1 MLYCDGKESMS
12 NAPYLLLKAKNGYKL
27 GYEKLTDSMIN
38 DGLWDVYNNIHMN
51 NYAESCAKV
60 FSFKREEL
68 DVYSINQ
75 FKKAQQ
81 AQYNNVFKEEIVKV
95 LIKDKTN
102 DIFFELDEGSYK
114 VVYEK
119 ISLPKSIFDKNGVV
133 TAANSSSIND
143 GDAALLI
150 MSEKKAT
157 ELRLVLLV
165 KIRAQALA
173 AKTPIQFTTIPADAI
188 NRVLAKAGL
197 TKDNIDLY
205 EINKAF
211 AVVSLAVNKLLNLDN
226 YKVKVNGG
234 TISLGLL
241 IGASGAR
248 ILVTLIHE
256 IKRRNSVFGLAS
268 LCIGGR
274 EASAVIIKNYAK

>member
-1 MLYCDGKESMS
+1 MS
-12 NAPYLLLKAKNGYKL
+12 NAPYFLLKSKNGSKL
-27 GYEKLTDSMIN
+27 GYEELTDSMIS
-38 DGLWDVYNNIHMN
+38 DGLLWVVYNNIHMN

-81 AQYNNVFKEEIVKV
+81 AQYDNIFKEEIVKV

-114 VVYEK
+114 VMYEK

-150 MSEKKAT
+150 MSEKKAA

-165 KIRAQALA
+165 KIIAQTLA
-173 AKTPIQFTTIPADAI
+173 AKTPIQFTIIPTDTINKI
-188 NRVLAKAGL
+188 LAKAGL

-211 AVVSLAVNKLLNLDN
+211 AVVSLVVNKLLNLDN
-226 YKVKVNGG
+226 SKVNVNGG
-234 TISLGLL
+234 TIALGLL
-241 IGASGAR
+241 IGAS
-248 ILVTLIHE
+248 
-256 IKRRNSVFGLAS
+256 
-268 LCIGGR
+268 
-274 EASAVIIKNYAK
+274 